1 MKGSIGFV
9 MGLCVLM
16 LCGLTSCEN
25 EENSQT
31 KEELLVGKW
40 QTTKVVFQDYENE
53 KIVYESTRKCIDFY
67 DAFDFKDNGTGNYI
81 IYEVGHSYLEEISS
95 WLIMGEKLIIKLLY
109 DDDDEAVTVSFDI
122 VEITETSMV
131 LKSLWEETENG
142 VKYKEVETLYFK
154 RI

>member
-40 QTTKVVFQDYENE
+40 QSTKVEYQEYENE
-53 KIVYESTRKCIDFY
+53 KIVYESTRKCIDCY

-81 IYEVGHSYLEEISS
+81 VYEIGYSYLEEISS
-95 WLIMGEKLIIKLLY
+95 WSIMGEKLIIKLLY
-109 DDDDEAVTVSFDI
+109 DDDDKAVSFDI

-131 LKSLWEETENG
+131 LKSLWEETEYG